1 MELKTLGGVDKK
13 ELLKVFNRSF
23 SDYFIP
29 FKLTEEQLT
38 SKMLADKIDLEL
50 SVGVFENEKPIA
62 FMLHGFDRIDNLR
75 IVYNGGTGVIPNK
88 RGLGLTKRMYRF
100 ILPNLA
106 EKRVNKI
113 VLEVID
119 KNIQAIKSYRKSGF
133 KTTRAL
139 ACYKGDF
146 KILKT
151 NKQVAIKNLE
161 SYSWGVMETFCDIHP
176 TWQNSNNVL
185 SKLQSHNSSLGAFIK
200 NELGG
205 YVIFNPVNK
214 RIKQIAINKD
224 FRKKAIASALI
235 SELAKKHGNTFSVIN
250 VDKKSESINKFFNAI
265 GLENY
270 IDQLEMEL
278 KIDAK
283 YS

>member
-161 SYSWGVMETFCDIHP
+161 SYSWGLMETFWDIHP

-185 SKLQSHNSSLGAFIK
+185 SKLQSQNSSLGAYIK
-200 NELGG
+200 NELVG